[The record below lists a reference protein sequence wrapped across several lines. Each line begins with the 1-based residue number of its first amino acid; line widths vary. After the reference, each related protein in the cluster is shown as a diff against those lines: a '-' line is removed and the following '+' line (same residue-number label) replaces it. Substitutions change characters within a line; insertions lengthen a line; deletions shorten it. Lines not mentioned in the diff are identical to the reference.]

1 MKVQPFD
8 SFEYILSILV
18 QTGYMKPL
26 TRVLSPL
33 KDKLH
38 RMFRIVAIL
47 VMVIYDFQHIIFI
60 IQVWTL

>member
-1 MKVQPFD
+1 
-8 SFEYILSILV
+8 
-18 QTGYMKPL
+18 MKPL

-60 IQVWTL
+60 IQV